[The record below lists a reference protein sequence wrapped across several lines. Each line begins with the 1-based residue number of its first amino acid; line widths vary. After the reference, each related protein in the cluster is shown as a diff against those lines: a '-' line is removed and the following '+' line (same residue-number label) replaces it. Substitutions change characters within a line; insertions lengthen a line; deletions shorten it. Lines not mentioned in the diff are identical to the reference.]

1 MGEEEKEV
9 VEVLEMT
16 TQVLI
21 EVPLCDTILLVIGP
35 ISFCPKQM
43 SCQSLSLPCP
53 ASPGQA
59 ETSYIY
65 ILVG

>member
-21 EVPLCDTILLVIGP
+21 EVPLCDTILRVIGP

-43 SCQSLSLPCP
+43 SCQSLFPAVQSGATQPSL
-53 ASPGQA
+53 
-59 ETSYIY
+59 TRD
-65 ILVG
+65 LVG